1 MEQTIVDTTN
11 NQRPSMAVNG
21 RAGKKS
27 CEISLRRR
35 LQNRIAQ
42 RKFREKVKLRKERK
56 SQAVQNDLNP
66 SMPSDAP
73 DRYEAEMY
81 PRPDSNHT
89 SSGHCGVELDTC
101 LGQEADGQD
110 ACWSN
115 VSWKP
120 GHWSFTEPLLPLPQP
135 TYTPNDPSLAQ
146 ACLQAFKGLSSSSWE
161 PGVENNRHPI
171 DPSPLLLNQ
180 QVHGDTRSP
189 PRRATND
196 DKQSNCRESAL
207 ATLAKQT
214 ATFREEG
221 AELFG
226 QLGELYNLGLLL
238 HLVVPDS
245 GFQRLLATA
254 KKRFF
259 ASMNGLDPELGLNA
273 AGPYNDD
280 SATSYDSD
288 DLYD

>member
-1 MEQTIVDTTN
+1 MEETIINTTN
-11 NQRPSMAVNG
+11 NRGRSAAANG
-21 RAGKKS
+21 RTGKKS

-42 RKFREKVKLRKERK
+42 RKFREKAKLRKERR

-73 DRYEAEMY
+73 DGYEAEMY
-81 PRPDSNHT
+81 SRPNSNHT
-89 SSGHCGVELDTC
+89 SSGHCGVELDTF
-101 LGQEADGQD
+101 LGREADAQN

-120 GHWSFTEPLLPLPQP
+120 GLWSFTEPLLPLPQP
-135 TYTPNDPSLAQ
+135 TYTPNNSSLAQ
-146 ACLQAFKGLSSSSWE
+146 AYLQAPKGLSSPSLE
-161 PGVENNRHPI
+161 PSVENNRHPI
-171 DPSPLLLNQ
+171 DPGRLLLNQ
-180 QVHGDTRSP
+180 QVHGEARSP
-189 PRRATND
+189 PRRAIND
-196 DKQSNCRESAL
+196 DKQSYCRENAL

-226 QLGELYNLGLLL
+226 QLGELYNLGVLL

-259 ASMNGLDPELGLNA
+259 ASMDGLDPELGLNA

-280 SATSYDSD
+280 SATSYESD
-288 DLYD
+288 DLCD